1 MKKWFLSRK
10 VSQKLMLISI
20 FFVMP
25 DSLMLYL
32 FITGINENIR
42 FAQLEKKGNEYQR
55 PLEELLEFLPQHRRM
70 AQRALRGEPRI
81 LQQLSGRQTQIEAA
95 FEALEA
101 VDRQIGSE
109 LQFTDEGL
117 AKRKREHYRVR
128 TVRKEWHDLKT
139 RLPELTPE
147 ACAQRHLHLIAD
159 VRTMITHAGDLS
171 NLILDP
177 DLDSY
182 YAMDVTLLALPQ
194 TQDRLATVMAHGEA
208 ILNRQTL
215 SHAERQ
221 QLTIDATLLKQAD
234 LDRISSSLQTALNED
249 ANFYGSSPTLQAR
262 VPPALREYQAAAQGF
277 INLTTRLIGSDHI
290 DLTAEE
296 YLAAGSK
303 ACEASFK
310 LWKIADDELDTLL
323 EKRIGFYKQRR
334 ARSLMVAALALLA
347 AVSFVTFVTR
357 SITGPLRKQAAELQ
371 TANETLHAEIAERT
385 RAEEELR
392 RSEAQL
398 AAAQKIA
405 RIGSWEWDVPSG
417 RMTWSDE
424 NYRIH
429 GFESRAF
436 EPGHAAA
443 LELVHCE
450 DRRLSDTTFKRALE
464 DGTPFSLE
472 QRILWR
478 DGTERI
484 VHQRGD
490 VVLGSDGRAAKV
502 FGTTQDVTEQ
512 KQAEQKLE
520 RVHRQLLDVSRQAGM
535 AEVATGVLHNVGNVL
550 NSVNVASCCMADNL
564 RKSKAGNVSK
574 VVGLLREHQ
583 ADLGVFLTSDAN
595 GKQIPGYLAQL
606 AEHLAGEQARALKE
620 LAQLQKNIEHIKDI
634 VTMQQ
639 SYARISGVTETV
651 QVSTLVEDA
660 LRMNASALV
669 RHDVEAIR
677 EFAQVPPIAVEKNK
691 VLQIL
696 VNLVRNA
703 KQACDESG
711 RPDKQI
717 TVRVANSDARVQIS
731 VADNG
736 VGIPPENLTRIFNHG
751 FTTRKDGHG
760 FGLHSGALTA
770 RELGG
775 SLSAH
780 SEGPGHGA
788 TFTVELPLHPPQRPV
803 LPAGAMHLSTAR
815 P

>member
-1 MKKWFLSRK
+1 
-10 VSQKLMLISI
+10 
-20 FFVMP
+20 
-25 DSLMLYL
+25 
-32 FITGINENIR
+32 
-42 FAQLEKKGNEYQR
+42 
-55 PLEELLEFLPQHRRM
+55 
-70 AQRALRGEPRI
+70 
-81 LQQLSGRQTQIEAA
+81 
-95 FEALEA
+95 
-101 VDRQIGSE
+101 
-109 LQFTDEGL
+109 
-117 AKRKREHYRVR
+117 
-128 TVRKEWHDLKT
+128 
-139 RLPELTPE
+139 
-147 ACAQRHLHLIAD
+147 
-159 VRTMITHAGDLS
+159 
-171 NLILDP
+171 
-177 DLDSY
+177 
-182 YAMDVTLLALPQ
+182 
-194 TQDRLATVMAHGEA
+194 
-208 ILNRQTL
+208 
-215 SHAERQ
+215 
-221 QLTIDATLLKQAD
+221 
-234 LDRISSSLQTALNED
+234 
-249 ANFYGSSPTLQAR
+249 
-262 VPPALREYQAAAQGF
+262 
-277 INLTTRLIGSDHI
+277 
-290 DLTAEE
+290 
-296 YLAAGSK
+296 
-303 ACEASFK
+303 
-310 LWKIADDELDTLL
+310 
-323 EKRIGFYKQRR
+323 
-334 ARSLMVAALALLA
+334 
-347 AVSFVTFVTR
+347 
-357 SITGPLRKQAAELQ
+357 
-371 TANETLHAEIAERT
+371 
-385 RAEEELR
+385 
-392 RSEAQL
+392 
-398 AAAQKIA
+398 
-405 RIGSWEWDVPSG
+405 
-417 RMTWSDE
+417 
-424 NYRIH
+424 
-429 GFESRAF
+429 
-436 EPGHAAA
+436 
-443 LELVHCE
+443 
-450 DRRLSDTTFKRALE
+450 
-464 DGTPFSLE
+464 
-472 QRILWR
+472 
-478 DGTERI
+478 
-484 VHQRGD
+484 
-490 VVLGSDGRAAKV
+490 
-502 FGTTQDVTEQ
+502 
-512 KQAEQKLE
+512 
-520 RVHRQLLDVSRQAGM
+520 
-535 AEVATGVLHNVGNVL
+535 
-550 NSVNVASCCMADNL
+550 MADNL

-583 ADLGVFLTSDAN
+583 ADLGAFLTSDAN